1 MPETHRAVSVVRNGE
16 SPGTIGF
23 DLAVLAHDERRIRR
37 RMLILVH
44 GDQVLVDF
52 PQPVTLQQGDLL
64 RLEDG
69 RHVDIVA
76 AEEALFEVRARDAKH
91 LMQLCWHIGNRH
103 AKAQICNE
111 WEGLGDR
118 ILILRDHVLRD
129 MLRGLGATVREV
141 SEPFSPLDGAY
152 AHGHGHGDVA
162 HALLAR

>member
-1 MPETHRAVSVVRNGE
+1 MPETYRAVSVVRSGD
-16 SPGTIGF
+16 SPGTVGF

-37 RMLILVH
+37 RLITLVH
-44 GDQVLVDF
+44 GDTVLVDF
-52 PQPVTLQQGDLL
+52 KEPVTLHQHDML

-76 AEEALFEVRARDAKH
+76 AEELLYEVRARDPKH

-103 AKAQICNE
+103 AKAQIDNE
-111 WEGLGDR
+111 WEGIGER

-129 MLRGLGATVREV
+129 MLRGLGATVTEV

-152 AHGHGHGDVA
+152 AHAHGDA
-162 HALLAR
+162 PHALLAR

>member
-1 MPETHRAVSVVRNGE
+1 MPQTFRAVSVLRSGE
-16 SPGTIGF
+16 SPGTVGF

-37 RMLILVH
+37 RMLTLVH

-52 PQPVTLQQGDLL
+52 PQPVTLQQGDML
-64 RLEDG
+64 RIEDG

-76 AEEALFEVRARDAKH
+76 AEEPLYEVRGRDAKH

-103 AKAQICNE
+103 AKAQIANE
-111 WEGLGDR
+111 YEGIGDR

-129 MLRGLGATVREV
+129 MLLGLGATVTEI

-152 AHGHGHGDVA
+152 AHSHGDVA